1 MRGGAGGGAG
11 LVGARRRPE
20 STEVAGGP
28 HLQVLLDAAGQ
39 GAHLAVAEEGDLVV
53 GDALEEVAVVGDDD
67 EGAREGVEQVLHR
80 GQGVGIEVVRGLV
93 EEQHVRLAHEQ
104 AHELEA
110 ATLAA
115 RDFADARVGTGP
127 REAHALRHLRGAD
140 LLAVHDDG
148 LGDVGD
154 GLDDAHV
161 G

>member
-1 MRGGAGGGAG
+1 M
-11 LVGARRRPE
+11 
-20 STEVAGGP
+20 
-28 HLQVLLDAAGQ
+28 
-39 GAHLAVAEEGDLVV
+39 V

-67 EGAREGVEQVLHR
+67 EGAREGVEQVFHR
-80 GQGVGIEVVRGLV
+80 GQGVGVEVVRGLV

-110 ATLAA
+110 AALAA
-115 RDFADARVGTGP
+115 RDLADARVSAGA
-127 REAHALRHLRGAD
+127 RESHALGHLGGAD
-140 LLAVHDDG
+140 FLAVHDDG